1 MRLYK
6 SVVRHLKN
14 EMGINRI
21 LEKYKLTKTFETEL
35 NVEKEVF
42 INEFKQMTEKGYY
55 TPFLIMFDIFKSENK
70 KYIGDINSEN
80 MKIRERFTLDNSF
93 ANNFATVK
101 SEFKVENKKLK
112 VRTKIQGM
120 EIIPFILRVIIFG
133 IYLLTMLLLVIEI
146 LIPPIQT
153 EIDMAYVLPP
163 IFVTIF
169 VGFLTYLPYRI
180 AKKNVANKKNDID
193 IIYQLI
199 EKTPYNTV

>member
-1 MRLYK
+1 M
-6 SVVRHLKN
+6 
-14 EMGINRI
+14 EINRI

-42 INEFKQMTEKGYY
+42 INEFKQITQKVYY
-55 TPFLIMFDIFKSENK
+55 TPFLIMLDLIKSDNK
-70 KYIGDINSEN
+70 KYIGDINSKSF
-80 MKIRERFTLDNSF
+80 KIRERFTLDNSF
-93 ANNFATVK
+93 DKNFATVK
-101 SEFKVENKKLK
+101 SEFHTKDNKLK
-112 VRTKIQGM
+112 IKTTIIGM

-133 IYLLTMLLLVIEI
+133 IYMLIMLLLLIEI

-180 AKKNVANKKNDID
+180 AKRNVENKKNDID
-193 IIYQLI
+193 TIY
-199 EKTPYNTV
+199 